1 ALERTLR
8 DVRAP
13 EGFTATLSGQA
24 QAQKDAFSGLSLAAL
39 MAIALV
45 YMVLPPQFRSLL
57 DPLVIMFSVPLG
69 ISGVFLML
77 WITGTTLSENSI
89 MGIIMI
95 DGIVYSNAILLVD
108 FANVLRQR

>member
-1 ALERTLR
+1 IDVTANVAPGKDLGTASAGVERALH

-13 EGFTATLSGQA
+13 EGFSASLSGQA

-39 MAIALV
+39 MAVALV
-45 YMVLPPQFRSLL
+45 YMVLASQFRSLL

-77 WITGTTLSENSI
+77 WITGTTLDRKS
-89 MGIIMI
+89 
-95 DGIVYSNAILLVD
+95 VV
-108 FANVLRQR
+108 